1 MAPVEIADWCTSV
14 GDFFKTVQTKV
25 FAKDTA
31 KVKEYILLLSSGL
44 LKVQGSIVRMLA
56 EKIEQLPAQI
66 EDGIRNATK
75 QAAQEAQSI
84 FRTTAV
90 KNTFADMFKRNP
102 NVLILKPVDGGEQNG
117 HRKSNRELT
126 ELGSKVKTALG
137 LESYQVKLGGIRSTA
152 NNGAVYEFATREDR
166 DKAKTALENCSATT
180 KYTKAIMMDKNSSST
195 SGSRNYNQCRKHDES
210 LPMEDRQ
217 SLLKRYAMRIWNNCS
232 IERHFTMLLKASKTL
247 C

>member
-1 MAPVEIADWCTSV
+1 MTPVEIADWCTSV

-31 KVKEYILLLSSGL
+31 KVKEDILLLSSGL
-44 LKVQGSIVRMLA
+44 LKVQGSILRMLA

-75 QAAQEAQSI
+75 QAAQEAQST

-90 KNTFADMFKRNP
+90 KNMFADMVKRNP
-102 NVLILKPVDGGEQNG
+102 NVLILKPVDGEEQNG

-137 LESYQVKLGGIRSTA
+137 LESNQVELGGIRTTA

-180 KYTKAIMMDKNSSST
+180 KYTV
-195 SGSRNYNQCRKHDES
+195 SRPRKPQVVVKFVPPDVTETELLTAVSDCPGVESDECRNDE
-210 LPMEDRQ
+210 Q
-217 SLLKRYAMRIWNNCS
+217 
-232 IERHFTMLLKASKTL
+232 
-247 C
+247 

>member
-180 KYTKAIMMDKNSSST
+180 KYTSVHYLGVRTETNYESSYGNRFPGGLCERSADA
-195 SGSRNYNQCRKHDES
+195 SILGRNVENK
-210 LPMEDRQ
+210 
-217 SLLKRYAMRIWNNCS
+217 KRVRPL
-232 IERHFTMLLKASKTL
+232 E
-247 C
+247 